1 MHAAAAAFDVITKT
15 DRLLVVTTPGKGRG
29 VVANQAFAV
38 GDTVELVPVL
48 VIEDGDVLDL
58 TPLGNYVFNW
68 PTSESA
74 VAVAFGCG
82 SLYNHSYA
90 PNARYTKVTD
100 GHGSIR
106 FTAIK
111 PIAVGDEICINYNGD
126 PADQSPMW
134 FDLAEVKTA
143 P

>member
-1 MHAAAAAFDVITKT
+1 MYAADALDVITET
-15 DRLLVVTTPGKGRG
+15 ERLLVVTTPGKGRG
-29 VVANQAFAV
+29 VIAKQAFDV
-38 GDTVELVPVL
+38 GDIVELVPVL
-48 VIEDGDVLDL
+48 VVDNGDILDE

-68 PTSESA
+68 PTSASA

-90 PNARYTKVTD
+90 PNARYDKLVD

-111 PIAVGDEICINYNGD
+111 AIAAGEEICINYNGD

-134 FDLAEVKTA
+134 FDLAATS
-143 P
+143 